1 MQKPFYY
8 FLLLSFVIVFGCSED
23 KVALKKV
30 AKGEKRYGGEI
41 TYESPEMVDQFFPL
55 SCLSMYE
62 QRAISPIFE
71 TLIQFNE
78 ETNELSGNLISS
90 YTISKDLKTI
100 DLNLNKGIYFHDD
113 ICFGGKA
120 EELTATDI
128 KFTLDFACTPHKL
141 NQQSEL
147 LITKIDGAKVLYDSF
162 EENISK
168 GVSGIKILSRYSLRI
183 ELVNPSPTF
192 LKVLTHQSMS
202 VFSKKA
208 YEYYKEKIKEHPVG
222 TGPFKLFSSNEKERV
237 YIRNDKY
244 WGKDK
249 YGNQLPFID
258 KIKVK
263 QQKEKKAFSSF
274 TTQKTDLLLSVP
286 ANEINSLFGTLDE
299 AKDGKNILHKLQYRK
314 GLKMN
319 YIAFDCSSAPFND
332 LHLRKAVF
340 HAVNR
345 ENICSSFLFGES
357 NPALNGILPQG
368 VYFQSNHSP
377 ARAYNLQLAKH
388 HLRRSNYRG
397 DSLVFYA
404 NVEEGSSEMDWC
416 NYLVND
422 LNKKLGLKIRLMTG
436 TYQGKLNSIQ
446 AGESKMWMGAYV
458 PDYPDAESYLIP
470 YSSNNFGNSVRSFGN
485 YKSDEF
491 DAVFEKSAIEVDDKL
506 RNDLFNECISVMNNE
521 APVVPVY
528 FENLLVVYNLNLRDA
543 NMNSFGIIDFSEAYI
558 KPIK

>member
-1 MQKPFYY
+1 
-8 FLLLSFVIVFGCSED
+8 
-23 KVALKKV
+23 
-30 AKGEKRYGGEI
+30 
-41 TYESPEMVDQFFPL
+41 
-55 SCLSMYE
+55 MYE

-100 DLNLNKGIYFHDD
+100 DLNVNKGIYFHDD
-113 ICFGGKA
+113 ICFGETA
-120 EELTATDI
+120 EELTATDV

-141 NQQSEL
+141 NEQSEL
-147 LITKIDGAKVLYDSF
+147 LITKIEGAKAFYDAF
-162 EENISK
+162 EENILK
-168 GVSGIKILSRYSLRI
+168 GVPGIKILSKYSLRI
-183 ELVNPSPTF
+183 ELTNPSPTF

-208 YEYYKEKIKEHPVG
+208 YNYYKEKIKGHPIG
-222 TGPFKLFSSNEKERV
+222 TGPFKLFSSNETERV

-244 WGKDK
+244 WRNDK
-249 YGNQLPFID
+249 YGNQLPFVD
-258 KIKVK
+258 KIMVK
-263 QQKEKKAFSSF
+263 QQEEKKAFSSF

-299 AKDGKNILHKLQYRK
+299 AKSGKNILHKLQYRK

-319 YIAFDCSSAPFND
+319 YIGFDCSSTPFDD

-368 VYFQSNHSP
+368 VYFQANTSS
-377 ARAYNLQLAKH
+377 ARTYDLQLAKY
-388 HLRRSNYRG
+388 HLRKSNYRG
-397 DSLVFYA
+397 DSLAFYA
-404 NVEEGSSEMDWC
+404 NVEEGSSEMAWC
-416 NYLVND
+416 TYLVKD
-422 LNKKLGLKIRLMTG
+422 LKTKLGLKIKLITG
-436 TYQGKLNSIQ
+436 TYNDKLHSIQ
-446 AGESKMWMGAYV
+446 SGESKMWMGAYV
-458 PDYPDAESYLIP
+458 PDYPDAESYLSP
-470 YSSNNFGNSVRSFGN
+470 YSSDNFGNSARSLGK

-491 DAVFEKSAIEVDDKL
+491 DAAFEESAIEVDDKL
-506 RNDLFNECISVMNNE
+506 RNDLFNECISVMNKE

-543 NMNSFGIIDFSEAYI
+543 NMNSFGIIDFSKAYI